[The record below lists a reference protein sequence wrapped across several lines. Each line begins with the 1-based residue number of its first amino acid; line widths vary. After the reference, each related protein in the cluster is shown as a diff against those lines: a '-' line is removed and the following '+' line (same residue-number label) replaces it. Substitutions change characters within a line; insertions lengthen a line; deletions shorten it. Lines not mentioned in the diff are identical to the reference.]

1 MKIFR
6 ILLTA
11 AIVLGM
17 TACNSEE
24 PVDLTGQPES
34 SVSVRI
40 VPTSDAPAVRSVG
53 NLSGVGVAPAGLVAE
68 SDIKQLE
75 VYIFQGELPDGY
87 KSAVP
92 VSPAT
97 TVTQVLDIATHAG
110 VRTIVVVANANI
122 GAVPNKAT
130 LIAKTKDL
138 PVTIASGIP
147 MTSIETTVTLIGG
160 KNQYGFSTSTPNYAS
175 GANQISANTPLPL
188 VWMLP

>member
-34 SVSVRI
+34 TVSVRI

-68 SDIKQLE
+68 SDI
-75 VYIFQGELPDGY
+75 
-87 KSAVP
+87 
-92 VSPAT
+92 
-97 TVTQVLDIATHAG
+97 
-110 VRTIVVVANANI
+110 
-122 GAVPNKAT
+122 
-130 LIAKTKDL
+130 
-138 PVTIASGIP
+138 
-147 MTSIETTVTLIGG
+147 
-160 KNQYGFSTSTPNYAS
+160 
-175 GANQISANTPLPL
+175 
-188 VWMLP
+188 